1 MPVPL
6 PVHPTVKERRNMGEL
21 DGKVAIITGAGRRRS
36 IGNSTA
42 HALAEL
48 GADLVLTGTG
58 RDPSTFPPD
67 EREIGWRDVE
77 STADEVRALGRRALT
92 IVGDVTDEADVDTM
106 VERALEEFGRID
118 ILVNNAAYRYG
129 PDRVPLIELDPDI
142 FQKVIDVKVRGTY
155 LCSKAVAKALIE
167 QGQGGKIVTVASAA
181 GKRASAATL
190 AYNAANFAQVGMTQS
205 MALELGPHG
214 INVNAVCPGLVDTS
228 RLDPLGRGE
237 VWQERAKLAPIGRA
251 GSPQEVAGL
260 IAYLCTEAASWIHG
274 QAINIGG
281 GTVME

>member
-1 MPVPL
+1 MS
-6 PVHPTVKERRNMGEL
+6 EL
-21 DGKVAIITGAGRRRS
+21 EGKVAIVTGAGRRRS

-42 HALAEL
+42 HVLAEL

-67 EREIGWRDVE
+67 EREIGWRDIE

-92 IVGDVTDEADVDTM
+92 LVGDVTDEADVDTM
-106 VERALEEFGRID
+106 VQRALEQFGRID

-155 LCSKAVAKALIE
+155 MCSKAVAKVLIE

-205 MALELGPHG
+205 MALDLGPHG

-228 RLDPLGRGE
+228 RLDPLGRGDE
-237 VWQERAKLAPIGRA
+237 WQERASQAPIGRA
-251 GSPQEVAGL
+251 GTPQEVAGL

-274 QAINIGG
+274 QSINIGG

>member
-1 MPVPL
+1 
-6 PVHPTVKERRNMGEL
+6 MGEL
-21 DGKVAIITGAGRRRS
+21 EGKVAIVTGAGRRRS

-42 HALAEL
+42 HVLAEL

-67 EREIGWRDVE
+67 EREIGWRDIE

-92 IVGDVTDEADVDTM
+92 LVGDVTDEADVDTM
-106 VERALEEFGRID
+106 VQRALEQFGRID

-155 LCSKAVAKALIE
+155 MCSRAVAKVLIE

-205 MALELGPHG
+205 MALDLGPHG

-228 RLDPLGRGE
+228 RLDPLGRGDE
-237 VWQERAKLAPIGRA
+237 WQERASQAPIGRA
-251 GSPQEVAGL
+251 GTPQEVAGL

-274 QAINIGG
+274 QSINIGG

>member
-1 MPVPL
+1 
-6 PVHPTVKERRNMGEL
+6 MGEL
-21 DGKVAIITGAGRRRS
+21 DGKVAIVTGAGRRRS

-67 EREIGWRDVE
+67 EQEVGWDDIE
-77 STADEVRALGRRALT
+77 STADEVRALGGRALT
-92 IVGDVTDEADVDTM
+92 LVGDVTDEADVDTM
-106 VERALEEFGRID
+106 VERALEQFGRID

-129 PDRVPLIELDPDI
+129 PDRVPLIELDPDT

-155 LCSKAVAKALIE
+155 LCSKAVAKVLIE
-167 QGQGGKIVTVASAA
+167 QGQGGKIVTIASAA
-181 GKRASAATL
+181 GKRASAATM

-205 MALELGPHG
+205 MALDLGPHG

-237 VWQERAKLAPIGRA
+237 LWQERASLAPIGRA
-251 GSPQEVAGL
+251 GTPQEVAGL
-260 IAYLCTEAASWIHG
+260 IAFLCTEAASWIHG
-274 QAINIGG
+274 QSINIGG
-281 GTVME
+281 GTVMD

>member
-1 MPVPL
+1 
-6 PVHPTVKERRNMGEL
+6 MGEL
-21 DGKVAIITGAGRRRS
+21 DGKVAIVTGAGRRRS
-36 IGNSTA
+36 IGNSAA

-67 EREIGWRDVE
+67 EQEIGWRDIE

-129 PDRVPLIELDPDI
+129 PDRVPLIDLDPDT

-155 LCSKAVAKALIE
+155 LCSKAVAKVLIE
-167 QGQGGKIVTVASAA
+167 QGQGGKIVTIASAA
-181 GKRASAATL
+181 GKRASAATM

-205 MALELGPHG
+205 MALDLGPHG

-237 VWQERAKLAPIGRA
+237 KWQERASQAPIGRA
-251 GSPQEVAGL
+251 GTPQEVAGL
-260 IAYLCTEAASWIHG
+260 IAFLCTEAASWIHG
-274 QAINIGG
+274 QSINIGG
-281 GTVME
+281 GTVMD

>member
-1 MPVPL
+1 
-6 PVHPTVKERRNMGEL
+6 MGEL
-21 DGKVAIITGAGRRRS
+21 EGKVAIVTGAGRRRS

-42 HALAEL
+42 HVLAEL

-67 EREIGWRDVE
+67 EREIGWRDIE

-92 IVGDVTDEADVDTM
+92 LVGDVTDEADVDTM
-106 VERALEEFGRID
+106 VQRALEQFGRID

-155 LCSKAVAKALIE
+155 MCSKAVAKVLIE

-205 MALELGPHG
+205 MALDLGPHG

-228 RLDPLGRGE
+228 RLDPLGRGDE
-237 VWQERAKLAPIGRA
+237 WQERASQAPIGRA
-251 GSPQEVAGL
+251 GTPQEVAGL

-274 QAINIGG
+274 QSINIGG
-281 GTVME
+281 GTVMD

>member
-1 MPVPL
+1 
-6 PVHPTVKERRNMGEL
+6 MGEL
-21 DGKVAIITGAGRRRS
+21 EGKVAIVTGAGRRRS

-42 HALAEL
+42 HVLAEL

-67 EREIGWRDVE
+67 EREIGWRDIE

-92 IVGDVTDEADVDTM
+92 LVGDVTDETHVDTM
-106 VERALEEFGRID
+106 VEGALEQFGRID

-129 PDRVPLIELDPDI
+129 PDRVRLIELDPDI

-155 LCSKAVAKALIE
+155 LCSRAVAKVLIE
-167 QGQGGKIVTVASAA
+167 QGQGGKIVTIASAA

-205 MALELGPHG
+205 MALDLGPHG

-237 VWQERAKLAPIGRA
+237 VWQERASQAPIGRA
-251 GSPQEVAGL
+251 GTPQEVAGL
-260 IAYLCTEAASWIHG
+260 IAYLCTEAASWIQG
-274 QAINIGG
+274 QSINIGG
-281 GTVME
+281 GTVMD

>member
-1 MPVPL
+1 
-6 PVHPTVKERRNMGEL
+6 MGEL
-21 DGKVAIITGAGRRRS
+21 EGKVAIITGAGRRRS
-36 IGNSTA
+36 IGRSTA
-42 HALAEL
+42 HALAEM

-67 EREIGWRDVE
+67 EQEIGWRDIE
-77 STADEVRALGRRALT
+77 STADEVRERGRRALT
-92 IVGDVTDEADVDTM
+92 TIGTVTDEDDVDTM
-106 VERALEEFGRID
+106 VERALDEFGRID

-129 PDRVPLIELDPDI
+129 PDRVPLIELDPQT

-155 LCSKAVAKALIE
+155 LCSKAVAKVLME
-167 QGQGGKIVTVASAA
+167 QGEGGKIVTIASAA

-190 AYNAANFAQVGMTQS
+190 AYNAANFAQIGMTQS

-251 GSPQEVAGL
+251 GTPEEVAGL
-260 IAYLCTEAASWIHG
+260 IAFLCSEAASWIHG
-274 QAINIGG
+274 QSINIGG
-281 GTVME
+281 GTVMD

>member
-1 MPVPL
+1 
-6 PVHPTVKERRNMGEL
+6 MGEL
-21 DGKVAIITGAGRRRS
+21 EGKVAIITGAGRRRS
-36 IGNSTA
+36 IGRSTA
-42 HALAEL
+42 HALAGM

-67 EREIGWRDVE
+67 EQEVGWRDIE
-77 STADEVRALGRRALT
+77 STAKEVRALGRRALT
-92 IVGDVTDEADVDTM
+92 TIGTVTEEDDVDTM
-106 VERALEEFGRID
+106 VERTLEEFGRID
-118 ILVNNAAYRYG
+118 MLVNNAAYRYG
-129 PDRVPLIELDPDI
+129 PDRVPLIELDPET

-155 LCSKAVAKALIE
+155 LCSKAVAKVLME
-167 QGQGGKIVTVASAA
+167 QGEGGKIVTIASAA

-190 AYNAANFAQVGMTQS
+190 AYNAANFAQIGMTQS

-251 GSPQEVAGL
+251 GTPEEVAGL
-260 IAYLCTEAASWIHG
+260 IAFLCSEAASWIHG
-274 QAINIGG
+274 QSINIGG
-281 GTVME
+281 GTVMD

>member
-1 MPVPL
+1 
-6 PVHPTVKERRNMGEL
+6 MGEL
-21 DGKVAIITGAGRRRS
+21 EGKVAIVTGAGRRRS

-67 EREIGWRDVE
+67 EQEIGWRDIE

-92 IVGDVTDEADVDTM
+92 LVGNVTDAADVDTM
-106 VERALEEFGRID
+106 IERTLEEFGRID

-129 PDRVPLIELDPDI
+129 PDRVPLIELDTDT

-155 LCSKAVAKALIE
+155 LCSKAVAKVLIE
-167 QGQGGKIVTVASAA
+167 QGQGGKIVTIASAA
-181 GKRASAATL
+181 GKRATATSL

-205 MALELGPHG
+205 MALDLGPHG

-228 RLDPLGRGE
+228 RLDPLGRGDE
-237 VWQERAKLAPIGRA
+237 WQDRASQAPIGRA
-251 GSPQEVAGL
+251 GTPQEVAGL
-260 IAYLCTEAASWIHG
+260 ITYLCTEAASWIQG
-274 QAINIGG
+274 QSINIGG
-281 GTVME
+281 GTVMD

>member
-1 MPVPL
+1 
-6 PVHPTVKERRNMGEL
+6 MGEL
-21 DGKVAIITGAGRRRS
+21 EGKVAIVTGAGRRRS

-42 HALAEL
+42 HVLAEL

-67 EREIGWRDVE
+67 EREIGWRDIE

-92 IVGDVTDEADVDTM
+92 LVGDVTDEADVDTM
-106 VERALEEFGRID
+106 VQRALEQFGRID

-155 LCSKAVAKALIE
+155 MCSKAVAKVLIE

-205 MALELGPHG
+205 MALDLGPHG

-228 RLDPLGRGE
+228 RLDPLGRGDE
-237 VWQERAKLAPIGRA
+237 WQERAGQAPIGRA
-251 GSPQEVAGL
+251 GTPQEVAGL

-274 QAINIGG
+274 QSINIGG

>member
-1 MPVPL
+1 
-6 PVHPTVKERRNMGEL
+6 MGEL
-21 DGKVAIITGAGRRRS
+21 EGKVAIVTGAGRRRS

-42 HALAEL
+42 HVLAEL

-67 EREIGWRDVE
+67 EREIGWRDIE

-92 IVGDVTDEADVDTM
+92 LVGDVTDEADVDTM
-106 VERALEEFGRID
+106 VQRALEQFGRID

-155 LCSKAVAKALIE
+155 MCSRAVAKVLIE

-205 MALELGPHG
+205 MALDLGPHG

-237 VWQERAKLAPIGRA
+237 VWQERASLAPIGRA
-251 GSPQEVAGL
+251 GTPQEVAGL

-274 QAINIGG
+274 QSINIGG
-281 GTVME
+281 GTVMD

>member
-1 MPVPL
+1 
-6 PVHPTVKERRNMGEL
+6 MGEL
-21 DGKVAIITGAGRRRS
+21 DGKVAIVTGAGRRRS

-42 HALAEL
+42 HVLAEL

-67 EREIGWRDVE
+67 EREVGWRDIE

-92 IVGDVTDEADVDTM
+92 IVGDVTDEADVDSM
-106 VERALEEFGRID
+106 VQRALDEYGRID

-155 LCSKAVAKALIE
+155 LCSKAVAKVLIE
-167 QGQGGKIVTVASAA
+167 QGQGGKIVTIASAA
-181 GKRASAATL
+181 GKRASAATM

-205 MALELGPHG
+205 MALDLGPHG

-228 RLDPLGRGE
+228 RLDPLGRGD
-237 VWQERAKLAPIGRA
+237 VWQERASLAPIGRA
-251 GSPQEVAGL
+251 GTPQEVAGL
-260 IAYLCTEAASWIHG
+260 IAFLCSEAASWIHG
-274 QAINIGG
+274 QSINIGG
-281 GTVME
+281 GTVMD

>member
-1 MPVPL
+1 
-6 PVHPTVKERRNMGEL
+6 MGEL
-21 DGKVAIITGAGRRRS
+21 EGKVAIVTGAGRRRS

-42 HALAEL
+42 HVLAEL

-67 EREIGWRDVE
+67 EREIGWRDIE

-92 IVGDVTDEADVDTM
+92 LVGDVTDEADVDTM
-106 VERALEEFGRID
+106 VQRALKQFGRID

-155 LCSKAVAKALIE
+155 MCSKAVAKVLIE

-205 MALELGPHG
+205 MALDLGPHG

-237 VWQERAKLAPIGRA
+237 VWQERASLAPIGRA
-251 GSPQEVAGL
+251 GTPQEVAGL

-274 QAINIGG
+274 QSINIGG
-281 GTVME
+281 GTVMD

>member
-1 MPVPL
+1 
-6 PVHPTVKERRNMGEL
+6 MGEL
-21 DGKVAIITGAGRRRS
+21 EGKVAIVTGAGRRRS

-42 HALAEL
+42 HVLAEL

-67 EREIGWRDVE
+67 EREIGWRDIE

-92 IVGDVTDEADVDTM
+92 LVGDVTDEADVDTM
-106 VERALEEFGRID
+106 VQRALEQFGRID

-129 PDRVPLIELDPDI
+129 PDRVRLIELDPDI

-155 LCSKAVAKALIE
+155 MCSKAVAKVLIE

-205 MALELGPHG
+205 MALDLGPHG

-228 RLDPLGRGE
+228 RLDPLGRGDE
-237 VWQERAKLAPIGRA
+237 WQERASQAPIGRA
-251 GSPQEVAGL
+251 GTPQEVAGL

-274 QAINIGG
+274 QSINIGG

>member
-1 MPVPL
+1 
-6 PVHPTVKERRNMGEL
+6 MGEL
-21 DGKVAIITGAGRRRS
+21 EGKVAIVTGAGRRRS

-42 HALAEL
+42 HVLAEL

-67 EREIGWRDVE
+67 EQEIGWRDIE

-92 IVGDVTDEADVDTM
+92 LVGDVTDEADVDSM
-106 VERALEEFGRID
+106 VQSALQEFGRID

-155 LCSKAVAKALIE
+155 MCSKAVAKVLIE

-205 MALELGPHG
+205 MALDLGPHG

-228 RLDPLGRGE
+228 RLDPLGRGDE
-237 VWQERAKLAPIGRA
+237 WQERASQAPIGRA
-251 GSPQEVAGL
+251 GTPQEVAGL

-274 QAINIGG
+274 QSINIGG
-281 GTVME
+281 GTVMD